1 MFMEQFTSSQ
11 VIERTGITPRQ
22 LQWWDERGVV
32 VPARAG
38 RRRVYS
44 TDDLAEV
51 AVICEL
57 RQRGFSLQ
65 RVRKLMRLL
74 QREFGRRL
82 AQTVSGGDYHL
93 LTDGQAIYV
102 QTSAEQVIDVLRNAR
117 QPLLAIA
124 LSDTVRRVTGV
135 QRGPAVRDLKDAPVT
150 SVMVTRRRQ
159 PRNAGQKRKRKAS

>member
-1 MFMEQFTSSQ
+1 MERFTSSQ

-32 VPARAG
+32 VPAREG
-38 RRRVYS
+38 RRRIYS
-44 TDDLAEV
+44 ADDLAEV

-57 RQRGFSLQ
+57 RQGGFSLQ

-93 LTDGQAIYV
+93 LTDGRVIYV

-124 LSDTVRRVTGV
+124 LSDTVRRVTGATRV
-135 QRGPAVRDLKDAPVT
+135 TAVADPKDDAVT

-159 PRNAGQKRKRKAS
+159 PRHAGQRQKRQAS